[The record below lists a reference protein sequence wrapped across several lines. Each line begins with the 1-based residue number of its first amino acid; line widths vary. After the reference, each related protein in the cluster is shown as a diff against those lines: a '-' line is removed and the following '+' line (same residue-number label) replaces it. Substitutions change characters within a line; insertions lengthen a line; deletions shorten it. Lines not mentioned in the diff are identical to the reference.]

1 MALRASELVGLNVGD
16 VYDGAGVESHGFAE
30 AKPVCSIRRHGTA
43 KQVKSYVTIRG
54 ETAKFGK
61 ERTIRVWDIVQDR
74 IANFIDWKVEHR
86 ESINPNAPLF
96 LSREGGHLTTK
107 ALYFLVKKI
116 FSKTSIDQSPHAL
129 RKTGSTIFYEESDY
143 DLVATQLFLG
153 HADPSTTKKYI
164 GIPNKKT
171 IETCRRSSNR
181 LAMLIGCAEVESHG
195 VGACDR
201 TRCEAS
207 SAVLSDEVGSLPRPV
222 CSIRKHGTAAEFTT
236 TDNMVN
242 SNLQQIPTAE
252 LILEL
257 QARNIDMT
265 SAIEQMQAE
274 RKQLSKSKVIPFPKS
289 HGACRD
295 GLSSRR
301 TRG

>member
-1 MALRASELVGLNVGD
+1 MITRALEDSEIKSIFEHIDGTNAKRNETLLIAGIGMALRASELVGLNVGD
-16 VYDGAGVESHGFAE
+16 VYDGAGGL
-30 AKPVCSIRRHGTA
+30 RRHGTA
-43 KQVKSYVTIRG
+43 KQVKTYVTIRG

-61 ERTIRVWDIVQDR
+61 ERTIRLWDIVIDR

-116 FSKTSIDQSPHAL
+116 FSKASIDQSPHAL
-129 RKTGSTIFYEESDY
+129 RKTGGTIFYEESDY

-181 LAMLIGCAEVESHG
+181 LARLIGF
-195 VGACDR
+195 
-201 TRCEAS
+201 
-207 SAVLSDEVGSLPRPV
+207 
-222 CSIRKHGTAAEFTT
+222 AEFTT
-236 TDNMVN
+236 KGIGVN
-242 SNLQQIPTAE
+242 LN
-252 LILEL
+252 
-257 QARNIDMT
+257 
-265 SAIEQMQAE
+265 
-274 RKQLSKSKVIPFPKS
+274 V
-289 HGACRD
+289 
-295 GLSSRR
+295 R
-301 TRG
+301 TMLRSG

>member
-1 MALRASELVGLNVGD
+1 MITRALEDSEIKSIFEHI
-16 VYDGAGVESHGFAE
+16 DGTNAKRNETLLIAVESHGE
-30 AKPVCSIRRHGTA
+30 AKPVCSIGTHGTA
-43 KQVKSYVTIRG
+43 NGKQVKSYVTIRG

-61 ERTIRVWDIVQDR
+61 ERTIRLWDIVIDR

-86 ESINPNAPLF
+86 ESLNPNAPLF

-181 LAMLIGCAEVESHG
+181 LAMLIGDAEG
-195 VGACDR
+195 
-201 TRCEAS
+201 
-207 SAVLSDEVGSLPRPV
+207 LPARA
-222 CSIRKHGTAAEFTT
+222 IARARYGTAAEFTT
-236 TDNMVN
+236 KGNMVN
-242 SNLQQIPTAE
+242 SSFKNIQTAE
-252 LILEL
+252 MIVEL
-257 QARNIDMT
+257 QARGIDMT
-265 SAIEQMQAE
+265 SAIQQMQAE
-274 RKQLSKSKVIPFPKS
+274 RKPKKVVASAEGLRRYGTASKIIALP
-289 HGACRD
+289 HME
-295 GLSSRR
+295 
-301 TRG
+301 